1 MATASR
7 SRARSGGK
15 MPQPRRGAR
24 ITTPYDRPPNTNLRA
39 ENPSWISKLILS
51 PTRVI
56 VSGAGKLLSSVF
68 GSESSSSS
76 SSGSGSISGTSCGL
90 QFVVPGF
97 FSVVGLVLGFPVRR
111 QRGIMFLDEECIS
124 CWNKEKE
131 ADDIDLKM
139 NQR

>member
-68 GSESSSSS
+68 GS
-76 SSGSGSISGTSCGL
+76 GSISGTSCGL